1 MAFDTSGF
9 NLSLGQQQAIVPS
22 LAGLAPYAPNFQG
35 LAFKPANIQPPDIS
49 DAKGIGA
56 ALGSIGA
63 GIQVAYKDARDEKK
77 ELRKYALES
86 AKLAASENKDAIR
99 EARAQQNHADAM
111 AMQAANLAVSQG
123 QLSLAQQK
131 QSAKESGT
139 GNYDEYVNPETTE
152 NTAAGDRI
160 QNVLEGIEKKET
172 PRYFPESKL
181 ELGAPSPQVDEPGIS
196 FDGGNNLGALS
207 APVVMP
213 PQEDQ
218 RYAALREMGGSV
230 SPFSVASADGAGMQA
245 PTPDLPYSLQGGVP
259 KALAGVQVP
268 STRELYAGSEFA
280 PTPIPTYG
288 STTQQPAAARG
299 EAPQPSRSPIVA
311 FPISDPKGGVL
322 GYAYYDKVS
331 RKLIPGSYVAETKT
345 SSSPLADVQIPEG
358 FRPKSM
364 SVNAKGEKSYT
375 YEPKISELSEGQARI
390 LNSLRDDYKSDA
402 FIKAAQ
408 DAVGSQGIIEQ
419 SLSEQN
425 GFGDIMAIN
434 AMQRMIDPGVAVREG
449 DVRLIQDAIPRLERM
464 GLKAKNWFVGDQLT
478 PEVRTQMMTL
488 ASKTADKRSA
498 LANERSVPKFKQS
511 AEKIGLDFNLVGEEF
526 PVKSKK
532 FQKDYI
538 ARQTEL
544 DSLIKEIDSSKDQN
558 SADILAKKK
567 KAEQLYLLQKK

>member
-9 NLSLGQQQAIVPS
+9 SLNLGQEQAIVPS
-22 LAGLAPYAPNFQG
+22 LAGLTPYAPNFQG
-35 LAFKPANIQPPDIS
+35 LAWKPADIKVPELPE
-49 DAKGIGA
+49 KGIGDV
-56 ALGSIGA
+56 LREIGS
-63 GIQVAYKDARDEKK
+63 GISVAYKGMKDDKK
-77 ELRKYALES
+77 EAARNALDR
-86 AKLAASENKDAIR
+86 AKLAATESRDAAR
-99 EARAQQNHADAM
+99 EARAEQTHADSM
-111 AMQAANLAVSQG
+111 AMQSANLAVSQG
-123 QLSLAQQK
+123 QLSLAQQRQADK
-131 QSAKESGT
+131 MGGSAD
-139 GNYDEYVNPETTE
+139 YDEYLEKN
-152 NTAAGDRI
+152 AIGDRFRD
-160 QNVLEGIEKKET
+160 VMPEGVQKKET
-172 PRYFPESKL
+172 PVYFPESKL
-181 ELGAPSPQVDEPGIS
+181 ELGAPAPQVDEPGIS
-196 FDGGNNLGALS
+196 FDNGNNLGSLS

-218 RYAALREMGGSV
+218 RYTALQNLGASN
-230 SPFSVASADGAGMQA
+230 SPLRIASMDGAG
-245 PTPDLPYSLQGGVP
+245 PSEPIPNLPYSLQGGVP
-259 KALAGVQVP
+259 KALADVQIP
-268 STRELYAGSEFA
+268 STRELYPSGGGFT

-288 STTQQPAAARG
+288 STTQETPATSG
-299 EAPQPSRSPIVA
+299 QAPQPSRSPIVA

-331 RKLIPGSYVAETKT
+331 RKLIPGSYVAESKPSTA
-345 SSSPLADVQIPEG
+345 PLADADIPQG

-375 YEPKISELSEGQARI
+375 YEPKTAELSEGQARL
-390 LNSLRDDYKSDA
+390 LNSLRDDYKSDS

-464 GLKAKNWFVGDQLT
+464 GLKAKNWFIGDQLT

-511 AEKIGLDFNLVGEEF
+511 AEKIGLDFELVGSEF
-526 PVKSKK
+526 PVKSKQ

-544 DSLIKEIDSSKDQN
+544 DSLIKEIDSSKDQT
-558 SADILAKKK
+558 SAAILAKKK

>member
-9 NLSLGQQQAIVPS
+9 NLNLGQEQAIVPS
-22 LAGLAPYAPNFQG
+22 LAGLTPYAPNFQG
-35 LAFKPANIQPPDIS
+35 LAWKPADIKVPELPE
-49 DAKGIGA
+49 KGIGDV
-56 ALGSIGA
+56 LREIGS
-63 GIQVAYKDARDEKK
+63 GISVAYKGMKDDKK
-77 ELRKYALES
+77 EAARNALDR
-86 AKLAASENKDAIR
+86 AKLAATESRDAAR
-99 EARAQQNHADAM
+99 EARAEQTHADSM
-111 AMQAANLAVSQG
+111 AMQSANLAVSQG
-123 QLSLAQQK
+123 QLSLAQQRQADK
-131 QSAKESGT
+131 MGGSADYS
-139 GNYDEYVNPETTE
+139 EYIE
-152 NTAAGDRI
+152 NTEVGDRI
-160 QNVLEGIEKKET
+160 RDVTPKAFQEQET
-172 PRYFPESKL
+172 PQYFPGSKL
-181 ELGAPSPQVDEPGIS
+181 ELGAPTPQVDEPGVS

-230 SPFSVASADGAGMQA
+230 SPFSVASTEGAGA
-245 PTPDLPYSLQGGVP
+245 PAPIPSLPYSLQGGAP
-259 KALAGVQVP
+259 KPLADVQIP
-268 STRELYAGSEFA
+268 STRELYAGSEFS

-288 STTQQPAAARG
+288 SAVQEPSAASGA
-299 EAPQPSRSPIVA
+299 APQPSRSPIVA

-331 RKLIPGSYVAETKT
+331 RKLIPGSYVAESKPSTA
-345 SSSPLADVQIPEG
+345 PLADADIPQG

-375 YEPKISELSEGQARI
+375 YEPKTAELSEGQARL
-390 LNSLRDDYKSDA
+390 LNSLRDDYKSDP

-464 GLKAKNWFVGDQLT
+464 GLKAKNWFIGDQLT

-498 LANERSVPKFKQS
+498 LANERSIPKFKQS
-511 AEKIGLDFNLVGEEF
+511 AEKIGLDFNLVGEDF